1 MPCNSGQCRE
11 QKTSYLCAICNLVQ
25 TPATPDRSL
34 VAGAGQRFSS
44 SLVGSLFCLEFAT
57 TGPRRS
63 RSHDDDRRLHQLTTP
78 RRPERRR
85 ARGAGRASQPK
96 SGRSGGSPSQVES
109 SQGRR
114 PCRSASA
121 NDASDTSFRAFDC
134 DTEVVALALN
144 RVHLAVE
151 FADPHDAV
159 PEPDV
164 AVVEDEVA
172 VWGPVA
178 DVSDYRVVSLRR
190 TVERQLA
197 GKRGDLF
204 YVVEVAEG
212 ERQRQPSGEI
222 ARRGVVVQPSS
233 EHRIAEGDPN
243 RRDRRGVG
251 VLVAGGRSRT
261 WRRSRSARSGSAGGL
276 VAVLVSPTASREG
289 DGRQES
295 EQVAEATRPMRP
307 PKAKRVRCGH
317 GSPRSGVQR
326 AV

>member
-85 ARGAGRASQPK
+85 ARGAGRASRPR

-121 NDASDTSFRAFDC
+121 NDASDASFHAFDC
-134 DTEVVALALN
+134 DAEVVALALD

-159 PEPDV
+159 EERGV
-164 AVVEDEVA
+164 AVVVEDQVT
-172 VWGPVA
+172 VGPPVA
-178 DVSDYRVVSLRR
+178 DVYGGGIVPFGR
-190 TVERQLA
+190 TLQRQLA
-197 GKRGDLF
+197 GKRSGLLA
-204 YVVEVAEG
+204 VVVVAEG
-212 ERQRQPSGEI
+212 ERQRELSGEI
-222 ARRGVVVQPSS
+222 ARGSVVVQPSG

-243 RRDRRGVG
+243 WRALRGVG
-251 VLVAGGRSRT
+251 VLVA
-261 WRRSRSARSGSAGGL
+261 
-276 VAVLVSPTASREG
+276 
-289 DGRQES
+289 
-295 EQVAEATRPMRP
+295 
-307 PKAKRVRCGH
+307 
-317 GSPRSGVQR
+317 
-326 AV
+326 